1 MSGQF
6 FTSRSEIEVLSDF
19 KETSCPK
26 DLKSTGCVLS
36 CCQSCSY
43 CSYTRAS
50 AKERSR
56 LRQLSEQNKT
66 CQRCMLCKSLCFCP
80 KFTQCPQ
87 CCHRTE
93 CRGQASKVLAYL
105 ARDGCESSGGLCSQG
120 WLHPPFQT
128 KAPVSKG
135 SCGSKRLRKPNQ
147 KHVPKRSPGRSHAQV
162 GSGKGSCQVV
172 PGLLQP
178 SLPSSQT
185 EQKMEANLRSQS
197 PQFVPQYRHF
207 QNGNTGD
214 HPVILERRGVG
225 HVARFQRRIFPH
237 PNCTKVKKVSQV
249 LPVQSDLSVHSP
261 TFRSGHSS
269 SGVYQGGQRGKTH
282 GSSEG
287 YQDPPVPRRLVAES
301 PFPGTLPTTYPD
313 PLGPMSAVGL
323 DNKSEQIRVSSQTGL
338 QFRRL
343 SVRPDHRS
351 GSTHSRPVGDPSR
364 ETEVHERPSPVYGSS
379 IHVLD
384 RPPDGHRE
392 TGVCRSPSYEA
403 HPVASEEK
411 LACSGSPRKSDPGP
425 SITPS
430 SFGLV
435 VRRNQCSERST
446 PAPPSAHRSTV
457 YRRLKRR
464 LGRTLHCKRSLVY
477 SGKSPSHKFPRTK
490 SSSLGDTPVR
500 ASVQGSDCSCRNG
513 QHDGGLVHKQAGGY
527 EVRLSVCPPVET
539 SVLVPPQRHNSEGKT
554 HSRSLECD
562 SGQAVQTQPGDSNG
576 VVPFP
581 AGIRSL
587 VFQVDPASGGFVC
600 NPVQS
605 QTSTLCLTG
614 TRLGSLGSRCPESTM
629 GSFGGVRL
637 SPRVPAP
644 PGNFKVEGSGLSQDD
659 PHRSRMAKHALVL
672 GPSEPVR
679 SDSLQASPGTRSSD
693 STFQRDDSQESRKP
707 QSSCLAP
714 RSLTIQERGFSDD
727 VAARIEAPQRS
738 STRAVYK
745 SKWAIFVKWCQSYE
759 VDFRAPSVNQIADFL
774 LHLFKERNLQPSTI
788 EGYRTAIADMVGN
801 DRINISTNDNL
812 TRLLDSFHRDRPK
825 GRRGVP
831 SWNLSLVLHQLTKA
845 PFEPLRK
852 ASLKHLTFKTVFV
865 LALGSDKRRSEI
877 HAWLYRNIRHKRTG
891 VRSPFTR
898 LQAFSPRTS
907 WLGMARLQLLP
918 WSFPR

>member
-36 CCQSCSY
+36 CCQSSSY

-56 LRQLSEQNKT
+56 PRQLSEQNKT

-80 KFTQCPQ
+80 KCTQCPQ

-93 CRGQASKVLAYL
+93 CRGQTSTVLAYL

-120 WLHPPFQT
+120 WLHPSFQT

-135 SCGSKRLRKPNQ
+135 SSGSKRLRKPNQ

-178 SLPSSQT
+178 SLPSSET

-214 HPVILERRGVG
+214 DPVILERRGVG

-269 SGVYQGGQRGKTH
+269 SGVYQGGQRSKTH
-282 GSSEG
+282 DSSEG

-323 DNKSEQIRVSSQTGL
+323 DNKSEQVRVSSQTGL
-338 QFRRL
+338 QFCRL
-343 SVRPDHRS
+343 PVRPDHRS

-364 ETEVHERPSPVYGSS
+364 ETEVHEGPSPVYGSS

-384 RPPDGHRE
+384 RPLDGHRE
-392 TGVCRSPSYEA
+392 TGVFRSPSYEA

-411 LACSGSPRKSDPGP
+411 LACFGSPRKSDPGP

-430 SFGLV
+430 SFELV

-446 PAPPSAHRSTV
+446 PAPPSARRSTV

-464 LGRTLHCKRSLVY
+464 LGRTLRGLHCKRSLVY
-477 SGKSPSHKFPRTK
+477 SGS
-490 SSSLGDTPVR
+490 
-500 ASVQGSDCSCRNG
+500 
-513 QHDGGLVHKQAGGY
+513 
-527 EVRLSVCPPVET
+527 RLPINFLELKAVLLEIRQFEHLCKDQI
-539 SVLVPPQRHNSEGKT
+539 VLVATDNTTVVSYINKQGGMRSGSLCALLWRLLSWCHPRGIILRARHIPGHLNVIADKLSRHNQVIQTEWSLSQQVFT
-554 HSRSLECD
+554 LLCSRWI
-562 SGQAVQTQPGDSNG
+562 QP
-576 VVPFP
+576 
-581 AGIRSL
+581 
-587 VFQVDPASGGFVC
+587 QVDLFATRFNHKLPRFVS
-600 NPVQS
+600 PVPDS
-605 QTSTLCLTG
+605 EAWAVDAL
-614 TRLGSLGSRCPESTM
+614 SLQWDHLEAYAFP
-629 GSFGGVRL
+629 
-637 SPRVPAP
+637 PRVPAP
-644 PGNFKVEGSGLSQDD
+644 PGNLKVEGSGLSQDD

-693 STFQRDDSQESRKP
+693 
-707 QSSCLAP
+707 
-714 RSLTIQERGFSDD
+714 
-727 VAARIEAPQRS
+727 
-738 STRAVYK
+738 
-745 SKWAIFVKWCQSYE
+745 
-759 VDFRAPSVNQIADFL
+759 
-774 LHLFKERNLQPSTI
+774 
-788 EGYRTAIADMVGN
+788 
-801 DRINISTNDNL
+801 
-812 TRLLDSFHRDRPK
+812 
-825 GRRGVP
+825 
-831 SWNLSLVLHQLTKA
+831 
-845 PFEPLRK
+845 
-852 ASLKHLTFKTVFV
+852 
-865 LALGSDKRRSEI
+865 
-877 HAWLYRNIRHKRTG
+877 
-891 VRSPFTR
+891 
-898 LQAFSPRTS
+898 
-907 WLGMARLQLLP
+907 
-918 WSFPR
+918 